1 MQDKLTILKL
11 NLQIANNSM
20 DEYLSGLL
28 SAAAEFISKEG
39 ITLTDSIEDNQLIVI
54 YAAWLYRKRA
64 DNENG
69 MPRML
74 RLLLNNRLFSQKAG
88 E

>member
-1 MQDKLTILKL
+1 MTILKL

-28 SAAAEFISKEG
+28 SAATEFISKEG

-64 DNENG
+64 DSENG